1 MAAGAKEALLLAP
14 LLVLCILNVN
24 PPRITSEYPTS
35 RITLDNFWE
44 KWISERV
51 RQKMTCIHHILTGS
65 SRAEPL
71 TTRHASARITSSLDA
86 P

>member
-1 MAAGAKEALLLAP
+1 MAAGAKEALLPAP

-24 PPRITSEYPTS
+24 PPKIPTS

-51 RQKMTCIHHILTGS
+51 RQKMTCIHHMLTGS
-65 SRAEPL
+65 SKAEPL